1 MRQLA
6 YLTVC
11 YLTTLIFCCACSG
24 SSGDD
29 ESNPGQDAVAW
40 EGDSVAAVEDGEL
53 LEDGETTAKEDSVSE
68 IASFYD
74 MTLDLEPGLGI
85 TCDATEQVECFGDG
99 TMCCR
104 FVFER
109 DITGLTNKYSFGS
122 THIAPAV
129 SFAMQDTIPNPFAV
143 LTLNFGIII
152 GTADKPPATPK
163 SGTYPFSGFEP
174 EVQVDIKN
182 KTFSS
187 KADGSEGQI
196 TITDWS
202 SEEGGLWAG
211 DYEGLIVQQTDKETK
226 LRAYVSGQY
235 HFILPKPQGGQPR

>member
-1 MRQLA
+1 MKQRA
-6 YLTVC
+6 CLTAC
-11 YLTTLIFCCACSG
+11 LMSLILCCACSG
-24 SSGDD
+24 GSSDD
-29 ESNPGQDAVAW
+29 ENNPAQD
-40 EGDSVAAVEDGEL
+40 VAASEEDGSPVVEDGEV
-53 LEDGETTAKEDSVSE
+53 LEATETTAEEDSVSE

-74 MTLDLEPGLGI
+74 MTLDLEPGPGI

-104 FVFER
+104 IVFER
-109 DITGLTNKYSFGS
+109 DITGLTTKYSFGS

-129 SFAMQDTIPNPFAV
+129 AFAMQDTIPNPFAV

-187 KADGSEGQI
+187 KTDGSTGEI

-211 DYEGLIVQQTDKETK
+211 NYEGLIVQQTDKDTK